1 MRDWDPL
8 PRVPGSTI
16 APCKDCPDRSATC
29 HATCEKYLTWS
40 KRQTELREEDHRNR
54 NKVTIEWARDRRAR
68 QLMWERNH
76 KR

>member
-1 MRDWDPL
+1 MTDWHPL

-16 APCKDCPDRSATC
+16 APCKDCQDRSATC

-40 KRQTELREEDHRNR
+40 KRQTELRDEDARKR
-54 NKVTIEWARDRRAR
+54 SRVTIEWARDRSQRK
-68 QLMWERNH
+68 LMWERNH